1 LQGEQQQKMKTA
13 AHKTA
18 RTEAPK
24 NSGIQSRRNSS
35 IQICIDSG
43 IQYREHRKH
52 QKGKKSGIQ
61 RCSSIQKK
69 KTLTLK
75 TVRKQPE

>member
-24 NSGIQSRRNSS
+24 NSSF
-35 IQICIDSG
+35 QICIGSG

-61 RCSSIQKK
+61 RCSSIQNK